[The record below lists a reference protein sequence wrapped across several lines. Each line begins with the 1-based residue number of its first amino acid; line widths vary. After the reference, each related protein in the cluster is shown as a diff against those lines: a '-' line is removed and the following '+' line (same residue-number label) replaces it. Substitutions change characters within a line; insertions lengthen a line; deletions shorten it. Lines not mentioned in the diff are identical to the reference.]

1 MTSGQTVGEATQD
14 DLLVEFAR
22 AYRKHEEENEKPY
35 STAMTAEDRIEA
47 WLGHERE
54 FREAVALVRACLRLW
69 GYKTGSARRPKVLTK
84 DEARRIASNIAKL
97 PTLLAKSG

>member
-1 MTSGQTVGEATQD
+1 MTTGQTVGEATQD
-14 DLLVEFAR
+14 NLLVEFAR
-22 AYRKHEEENEKPY
+22 AYRKHEEDDEKR
-35 STAMTAEDRIEA
+35 EDRNGA

-69 GYKTGSARRPKVLTK
+69 ADKTGSARRPKVLTK